1 MLQGSWSCKE
11 CRKLCTLKDSRKGP
25 NMQCTLNIP
34 VQDTLL
40 TCALHYRHRASEKD
54 CACAYRSFQKSFS
67 GVDVLPGFADG
78 SALVQIENA
87 ANLAIVDS
95 LISNIPGNVMI
106 QNSSIQVLRSNFIL
120 NSGDAAGAL
129 TIESSQV
136 GLLFYHKHCSISVH
150 LLQPNL
156 FPLP

>member
-1 MLQGSWSCKE
+1 M
-11 CRKLCTLKDSRKGP
+11 
-25 NMQCTLNIP
+25 
-34 VQDTLL
+34 L
-40 TCALHYRHRASEKD
+40 TCAFHHGDEASKNNCM
-54 CACAYRSFQKSFS
+54 CAHCSFQKSFS

-95 LISNIPGNVMI
+95 LISNIPGNVVI
-106 QNSSIQVLRSNFIL
+106 RNSSIQVLRSNFIL

-136 GLLFYHKHCSISVH
+136 GIPSYDQHRSISVQ
-150 LLQPNL
+150 LLHSD
-156 FPLP
+156 